1 MFEATRY
8 PATKHHQ
15 APQHQS
21 QPSSS
26 AAMLPTFLRLAH
38 AHPESVIPLGQT
50 AFLVHHPEHVKY
62 VLQTNNRNF
71 TRRPMLE
78 KALPLLG
85 EGIVTSE
92 GELWQQ
98 QRRLVQPAFH
108 RRHMEKLSSTMS
120 ALIQEMLNRWAAAVE
135 EDQPLDIFTE
145 MKHVTMQIVVGTMF
159 GFQLGQQTQPI
170 GEAFQIASNHLK
182 KLLQNKAAG
191 ENQAAQQE
199 FEHALR
205 RLDEIVYEIIE
216 KRRSAATPGDDLL
229 AMLLSAHGDTAASRM
244 TNKQLRDEVMT
255 LFVSGHETTTDTLTW
270 LWYLLATQ
278 PEATAKIQE
287 EVDRLKQDRPTF
299 QDLPALT
306 YTRKVI
312 DEALRLYPPVS
323 IFGRRALEQDVIDGQ
338 RIPAGASIVLSPYI
352 THRHPHFWQEPE
364 TFWPERFDSGTES
377 YPRFSYIPFSHGPRQ
392 CIGDQFAL
400 VEIQL
405 LVAMVTQEYVMTLFP
420 GHPITPPP
428 HHTHGDKV
436 LLKVSRRQRDG
447 CFG

>member
-1 MFEATRY
+1 MLEATPY
-8 PATKHHQ
+8 PATKLHQ
-15 APQHQS
+15 TPQHQA

-26 AAMLPTFLRLAH
+26 AAMLPTFLRLAR
-38 AHPESVIPLGQT
+38 AHPESVVPLGQT

-62 VLQTNNRNF
+62 VLQTNSRNY

-98 QRRLVQPAFH
+98 QRRLLQPAFH
-108 RRHMEKLSSTMS
+108 RRHMEKLSNTMS
-120 ALIQEMLNRWAAAVE
+120 ALIQEMLNRWAAAAE

-145 MKHVTMQIVVGTMF
+145 MKHITMQIVVGTMF
-159 GFQLGQQTQPI
+159 GFRLGQQTQPI
-170 GEAFQIASNHLK
+170 GEAFQITSAYLK
-182 KLLQNKAAG
+182 KLLQNKATG

-199 FEHALR
+199 FEQALS

-216 KRRSAATPGDDLL
+216 NRRAAATPGDDLL
-229 AMLLSAHGDTAASRM
+229 AMLLSAHDETAVSGM
-244 TNKQLRDEVMT
+244 TNQQLRDEVMT
-255 LFVSGHETTTDTLTW
+255 LFVSGHETTTDALTW

-278 PEATAKIQE
+278 PEAAAKIQE
-287 EVDRLKQDRPTF
+287 EVGQLKQEIPTF
-299 QDLPALT
+299 QDLPALP

-323 IFGRRALEQDVIDGQ
+323 IFGRRALEQDLIADQ
-338 RIPAGASIVLSPYI
+338 LIPAGASIVLSPFI
-352 THRHPHFWQEPE
+352 THRHPHFWQEPDM
-364 TFWPERFDSGTES
+364 FWPERFNSGTES
-377 YPRFSYIPFSHGPRQ
+377 YSRFAYIPFSHGPRQ

-405 LVAMVTQEYVMTLFP
+405 LVAMVTQKYVMTLFP

-428 HHTHGDKV
+428 HHVHGDKV
-436 LLKVSRRQRDG
+436 LLKVSRRKQNG
-447 CFG
+447 FSG